1 MAHVDNIFT
10 NAVYKAKLYIF
21 YSQTFYSFYKSLLN
35 LGCLL
40 LACLEYPQSEF
51 YTQLAENK
59 NSATW
64 EVSLSP

>member
-40 LACLEYPQSEF
+40 LACLSILKVSFIHSWLKTKILPLGK
-51 YTQLAENK
+51 LA
-59 NSATW
+59 
-64 EVSLSP
+64 

>member
-40 LACLEYPQSEF
+40 LACLSVLKVSFIHSWLKTKILPLGK
-51 YTQLAENK
+51 LA
-59 NSATW
+59 
-64 EVSLSP
+64 

>member
-35 LGCLL
+35 LWCLL
-40 LACLEYPQSEF
+40 IACLSNLKVSFIHSWLKTKILPLEK
-51 YTQLAENK
+51 LA
-59 NSATW
+59 
-64 EVSLSP
+64 